1 MQQFVEQLSALLNA
15 DLTELEQLEFV
26 LDNEKTSLQQ
36 RDRVALDKLA
46 TQKQQIIQSIE
57 RRAKQKAALL
67 ASSPLKI
74 RPGQVRDKLAALN
87 NRSLLDLWD
96 NTVTKLDTC
105 KQRNQVNGA
114 IISHSLLRT
123 NRLMNILRGHAS
135 APTTTYGQTGKA
147 RNYGGST
154 SIARA

>member
-1 MQQFVEQLSALLNA
+1 MQLFVEQLTALLNA
-15 DLTELEQLEFV
+15 DFTELEQLECV
-26 LDNEKTSLQQ
+26 LDKEKTSLQQ
-36 RDRVALDKLA
+36 RDRLTIDKLA
-46 TQKQQIIQSIE
+46 SQKQQIIQSIE
-57 RRAKQKAALL
+57 QRAKQKAALL

-74 RPGQVRDKLAALN
+74 RPGQIRDKLAALN
-87 NRSLLDLWD
+87 NPKLLALWD
-96 NTVTKLDTC
+96 QTTAKLDAC

-123 NRLMNILRGHAS
+123 GRLMNILRGHS
-135 APTTTYGQTGKA
+135 STPTTTYGQTGKA